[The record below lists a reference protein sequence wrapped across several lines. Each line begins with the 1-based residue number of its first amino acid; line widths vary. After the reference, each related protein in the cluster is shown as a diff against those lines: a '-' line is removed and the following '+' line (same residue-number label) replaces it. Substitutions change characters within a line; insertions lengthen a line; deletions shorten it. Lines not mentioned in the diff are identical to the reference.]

1 MATSI
6 TVRLNDSDV
15 ELPAGATVQSLV
27 EHVGVE
33 ARGTA
38 VARNGE
44 VVPRSKWPETRLA
57 DDDHVELLSV
67 ARGG

>member
-6 TVRLNDSDV
+6 TVRVNDCDV

-44 VVPRSKWPETRLA
+44 IAPRSQWPETRLA
-57 DDDHVELLSV
+57 DGDHIELLSV